1 MTMVSG
7 ISRTVVVFTLLTF
20 SVFGAAIWSLSA
32 GAVPVS
38 WQVIANTLFDLDG
51 PRQDYIIL
59 RSRLPRTLLALL
71 SGGCLAI
78 SGTIVQA
85 LLRNP
90 LASPKII
97 GINSGAALAVCL
109 MVIALPDLPITYLP
123 VAAVLGGCLAAS
135 LVWLG
140 SEVGKVSPTRLVLI
154 GIAVGF
160 FCDAGVDYI
169 LVTSPSFKF
178 STPLVWLTG
187 SLWAR
192 GWAHLGLVWHVLLLL
207 AVTSVILSY
216 RLDLIR
222 LGDAHATG
230 LGMNVPRERFVL
242 LALAVLLAAISVSV
256 VGVLGFVGL
265 MAPHIARSLVGGSHP
280 VLQPCAILTGMFL
293 VVLADATGRALA
305 PPVEISAG
313 ILTAMFGAPFFIFI
327 LITTG
332 KAEQS

>member
-123 VAAVLGGCLAAS
+123 VAAVL
-135 LVWLG
+135 
-140 SEVGKVSPTRLVLI
+140 EVGKVSPTRLVLI